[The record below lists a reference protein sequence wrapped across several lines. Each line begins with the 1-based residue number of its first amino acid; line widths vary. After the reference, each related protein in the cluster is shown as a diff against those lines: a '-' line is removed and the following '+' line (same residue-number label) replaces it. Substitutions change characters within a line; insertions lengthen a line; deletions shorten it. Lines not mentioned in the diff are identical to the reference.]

1 MLVSILLCK
10 RGVLAYYYFGKL
22 ISRKGEK
29 TMKMSKRILA
39 LVATLVM
46 VATMFSCAISASAS
60 GNLAKI
66 GDTEYAT
73 LQAAH
78 DAAKAGDTIVML
90 GDVDVYLKVQKDI
103 ILDLNGYTLS
113 SANGGGDVITLENG
127 NITVYDNS
135 EAKTGK
141 VLSSYNNDKNEYEP
155 TLIWSKNSKKKATIY
170 GGYWTTNADVNPNGG
185 NLFGANVIIYGGKFA
200 YDKTSAYHKRIFCTD
215 YSVTLYGG
223 NFNDNSYTLPSGY
236 TYDEQEDGTWDVI
249 LETNPDNLLAGYET
263 EYFSKFYDYSGTFY
277 FKDKVDANGVYQKWA
292 VKGYNDGSFVQED
305 GRTVV
310 TTNTT
315 NLYLTTVDDY
325 YLDGGFTFTI
335 GNSSDYIVENY
346 IEAYSFGDLKFQT
359 VGTGNG
365 CRYELYDRNNLIAYA
380 NYTTSLVKYP
390 VKTITLANG
399 MLTVSTDKSPFN
411 TTSWTLADG
420 TDGGTS
426 IDVSNVNMSGK
437 VVIFKNDQGAV
448 GNQYPFWG
456 FSLTGKLLYQTVAE
470 FNLYL
475 ANIDPNDEAAVA
487 KGTSLRALAASI
499 SPLVDEALVEVASGG
514 IECTEH
520 NYKYAGT
527 TATCTEDGESIY
539 ACEYCGASYTEADT
553 ATGHQYSYTTTAT
566 CTEDGTRTY
575 VCDKCDDTYTE
586 AEAAFGHVED
596 AKTENYVETVTCL
609 TCKDTISKTYLGRDT
624 KYKLTS
630 ADLNLKNT
638 FTFSSLEFYVGDDV
652 TPDGAVTGQ
661 TFTYTMDG
669 IDVTGTINDIS
680 FELNGSLVH
689 RVTGVAYTF
698 TEAGKYY
705 IYGTLTNVTD
715 ADGKAY
721 PDQKVQMGVIKVRDF
736 IFVDA
741 PKRSGVI
748 AYGDNGD
755 PSTPVSLDNVVL
767 GKTSTNA
774 FGLTVNDVVTDTL
787 YYGDQIRANGWWQD
801 YTNYQITI
809 DGVLYRGKVT
819 RITYKNAYTG
829 KEYGV
834 GSEWNANAGGNN
846 IYWRSIN
853 ETGVWYLYGQIE
865 GVTSVEGGTSYGSYL
880 YNIPLGTINVVT
892 YQGDTHIH
900 DYDGK
905 ATKEPTCTETGIMH
919 YTCECGEDDY
929 YEDIAALGHNYGS
942 EVTTEPTC
950 KETGIETFTCTRCG
964 DVYTETLD
972 VVDHDYVAGY
982 CRFCGIREIYTP
994 TAAQWALKFVDA
1006 DGNVINNVTTANG
1019 EFWMVVSL
1027 TDYADLIGNMN
1038 KVTADGATDTI
1049 NSTYDR
1055 TIAFATTLIS
1065 MDGTKV
1071 VGVRENGKI
1080 VYSTPYDGA
1089 TIISNYDAKDGLLKV
1104 VFQSDNNAGCD
1115 FSVGAA
1121 DLAAKD
1127 GELFRIKLT
1136 STLEEAGEFDIKVVE
1151 QSALVSS
1158 SVALVNKPTA
1168 GAWETGIS
1176 YSSALEFD
1184 VRGYDTIYNMAVE
1197 VEETPAEPVYDE
1209 AFKPASANVVFE
1221 SDYTIRF
1228 TVKTAVYNKYKNVY
1242 LVVEKE
1248 MFDGDTAIDPQI
1260 IELTE
1265 TATVTVNGEERYAY
1279 IVEGFAAPEI
1289 ASEVTATL
1297 YGEDEN
1303 GNVVYGKAVNYSLRQ
1318 YAANQIKSA
1327 NSSAEFKTMMVDFL
1341 NYGAAAQT
1349 YFGYNTTDLAN
1360 NGLTEEQ
1367 LALGTVDREL
1377 VSALARTDSS
1387 STRAKFSSANLEFE
1401 SKITIIAITNIN
1413 GETYTANKDTWYA
1426 EAKYTNYLGEE
1437 ITLTI
1442 PFSDARIGV
1451 DAIGR
1456 TYINVNELAAN
1467 EMSTPVEFTVYDGDG
1482 AAVTNTLTYSIE
1494 TYAAGKVNG
1503 TNANLA
1509 ALVKAMMKFGDS
1521 ARVYRKG

>member
-170 GGYWTTNADVNPNGG
+170 GGYWTTNADVYPNGG

-475 ANIDPNDEAAVA
+475 ANIDPSDEAAVA

-514 IECTEH
+514 IKCTEH

-539 ACEYCGASYTEADT
+539 ACEYCGDSYTEADT

-630 ADLNLKNT
+630 AGLNLKNT

-755 PSTPVSLDNVVL
+755 LSTPVNLDNVVL

-787 YYGDQIRANGWWQD
+787 YYGDQIKANGWWQD

-829 KEYGV
+829 KQYGV
-834 GSEWNANAGGNN
+834 GSEWNANAGGND
-846 IYWRSIN
+846 IRWRSIN
-853 ETGVWYLYGQIE
+853 ETGVWYLYGKIE
-865 GVTSVEGGTSYGSYL
+865 GVTSVEDGTSYGSYL

-929 YEDIAALGHNYGS
+929 YEDIAALGHNYGGV
-942 EVTTEPTC
+942 VTTEPTC
-950 KETGIETFTCTRCG
+950 KETGIETFTCTRCN

-1367 LALGTVDREL
+1367 LALGTAEREL
-1377 VSALARTDSS
+1377 VSALALTDSS

-1451 DAIGR
+1451 DASGC

>member
-1 MLVSILLCK
+1 
-10 RGVLAYYYFGKL
+10 
-22 ISRKGEK
+22 
-29 TMKMSKRILA
+29 
-39 LVATLVM
+39 
-46 VATMFSCAISASAS
+46 
-60 GNLAKI
+60 
-66 GDTEYAT
+66 
-73 LQAAH
+73 
-78 DAAKAGDTIVML
+78 
-90 GDVDVYLKVQKDI
+90 
-103 ILDLNGYTLS
+103 
-113 SANGGGDVITLENG
+113 
-127 NITVYDNS
+127 
-135 EAKTGK
+135 
-141 VLSSYNNDKNEYEP
+141 
-155 TLIWSKNSKKKATIY
+155 
-170 GGYWTTNADVNPNGG
+170 
-185 NLFGANVIIYGGKFA
+185 
-200 YDKTSAYHKRIFCTD
+200 
-215 YSVTLYGG
+215 
-223 NFNDNSYTLPSGY
+223 
-236 TYDEQEDGTWDVI
+236 
-249 LETNPDNLLAGYET
+249 
-263 EYFSKFYDYSGTFY
+263 
-277 FKDKVDANGVYQKWA
+277 
-292 VKGYNDGSFVQED
+292 
-305 GRTVV
+305 
-310 TTNTT
+310 
-315 NLYLTTVDDY
+315 
-325 YLDGGFTFTI
+325 
-335 GNSSDYIVENY
+335 
-346 IEAYSFGDLKFQT
+346 
-359 VGTGNG
+359 
-365 CRYELYDRNNLIAYA
+365 
-380 NYTTSLVKYP
+380 
-390 VKTITLANG
+390 
-399 MLTVSTDKSPFN
+399 
-411 TTSWTLADG
+411 
-420 TDGGTS
+420 
-426 IDVSNVNMSGK
+426 
-437 VVIFKNDQGAV
+437 
-448 GNQYPFWG
+448 
-456 FSLTGKLLYQTVAE
+456 
-470 FNLYL
+470 
-475 ANIDPNDEAAVA
+475 
-487 KGTSLRALAASI
+487 
-499 SPLVDEALVEVASGG
+499 
-514 IECTEH
+514 
-520 NYKYAGT
+520 
-527 TATCTEDGESIY
+527 
-539 ACEYCGASYTEADT
+539 
-553 ATGHQYSYTTTAT
+553 
-566 CTEDGTRTY
+566 
-575 VCDKCDDTYTE
+575 
-586 AEAAFGHVED
+586 
-596 AKTENYVETVTCL
+596 
-609 TCKDTISKTYLGRDT
+609 
-624 KYKLTS
+624 
-630 ADLNLKNT
+630 
-638 FTFSSLEFYVGDDV
+638 
-652 TPDGAVTGQ
+652 
-661 TFTYTMDG
+661 MDG

-755 PSTPVSLDNVVL
+755 RSTPVSLDNVVL

-865 GVTSVEGGTSYGSYL
+865 GVTSVEDGTSYGSYL

-929 YEDIAALGHNYGS
+929 YEDIAALGHNYGGV
-942 EVTTEPTC
+942 VTTEPTC
-950 KETGIETFTCTRCG
+950 KETGIETFTCTRCN

-1121 DLAAKD
+1121 DLAAND

-1168 GAWETGIS
+1168 GAWETGVS

-1248 MFDGDTAIDPQI
+1248 MFDGD
-1260 IELTE
+1260 
-1265 TATVTVNGEERYAY
+1265 
-1279 IVEGFAAPEI
+1279 
-1289 ASEVTATL
+1289 
-1297 YGEDEN
+1297 
-1303 GNVVYGKAVNYSLRQ
+1303 
-1318 YAANQIKSA
+1318 
-1327 NSSAEFKTMMVDFL
+1327 
-1341 NYGAAAQT
+1341 
-1349 YFGYNTTDLAN
+1349 
-1360 NGLTEEQ
+1360 
-1367 LALGTVDREL
+1367 
-1377 VSALARTDSS
+1377 
-1387 STRAKFSSANLEFE
+1387 
-1401 SKITIIAITNIN
+1401 
-1413 GETYTANKDTWYA
+1413 
-1426 EAKYTNYLGEE
+1426 
-1437 ITLTI
+1437 
-1442 PFSDARIGV
+1442 
-1451 DAIGR
+1451 
-1456 TYINVNELAAN
+1456 
-1467 EMSTPVEFTVYDGDG
+1467 
-1482 AAVTNTLTYSIE
+1482 
-1494 TYAAGKVNG
+1494 
-1503 TNANLA
+1503 
-1509 ALVKAMMKFGDS
+1509 
-1521 ARVYRKG
+1521 

>member
-90 GDVDVYLKVQKDI
+90 GDVDVCLKVQKDI

-170 GGYWTTNADVNPNGG
+170 GGYWTTNADVYPNGG

-305 GRTVV
+305 GRTVA

-630 ADLNLKNT
+630 TDLNLKNT

-741 PKRSGVI
+741 PKRSSVI

-755 PSTPVSLDNVVL
+755 RSTPVSLDNVVL

-787 YYGDQIRANGWWQD
+787 YYGDQIKANGWWQD

-834 GSEWNANAGGNN
+834 GSEWNGNAGGNN

-865 GVTSVEGGTSYGSYL
+865 GVTSVEDGTSYGSYL

-950 KETGIETFTCTRCG
+950 KETGIETFTCTRCN

-1121 DLAAKD
+1121 DLAANG

-1197 VEETPAEPVYDE
+1197 VEETPSEPVYDE
-1209 AFKPASANVVFE
+1209 TFKPASVNVEFE

-1228 TVKTAVYNKYKNVY
+1228 TVKTAVYDMYNNVY
-1242 LVVEKE
+1242 MVVNKA
-1248 MFDGDTAIDPQI
+1248 MYDGDKAIESQV
-1260 IELTE
+1260 IELKNP
-1265 TATVTVNGEERYAY
+1265 AKVTVNGEERYAY
-1279 IVEGFAAPEI
+1279 IVEGFAAKEMSSQI
-1289 ASEVTATL
+1289 TATL
-1297 YGEDEN
+1297 CGEDEN
-1303 GNVVYGKAVNYSLRQ
+1303 GNVVYGKAIEYSLRQ
-1318 YAANQIKSA
+1318 YAQSQITKAST
-1327 NSSAEFKTMMVDFL
+1327 SAEFKTMMVDFL

-1367 LALGTVDREL
+1367 LALGTADREL
-1377 VSALARTDSS
+1377 VSARALTDSS

-1426 EAKYTNYLGEE
+1426 VAKYTNYLGEE

>member
-170 GGYWTTNADVNPNGG
+170 GGYWTTNADVYPNGG

-390 VKTITLANG
+390 VKTITLDNG

-514 IECTEH
+514 IACTEH

-630 ADLNLKNT
+630 TDLNLKNT

-755 PSTPVSLDNVVL
+755 RSTPVSLDNVVL

-787 YYGDQIRANGWWQD
+787 YYGDQIKANGWWQD

-834 GSEWNANAGGNN
+834 GSEWNGNAGGNN

-950 KETGIETFTCTRCG
+950 KETGIETFTCTRCN

-1121 DLAAKD
+1121 DLAANG

-1197 VEETPAEPVYDE
+1197 VEDDGYREELVIAAKNATFA
-1209 AFKPASANVVFE
+1209 
-1221 SDYTIRF
+1221 SDYSVLFAITEG
-1228 TVKTAVYNKYKNVY
+1228 VKDAYSKVYIVA
-1242 LVVEKE
+1242 ERE
-1248 MFDGDTAIDPQI
+1248 QFDGDTAI
-1260 IELTE
+1260 ESSSVTLTE
-1265 TATVTVNGEERYAY
+1265 CSLNGSYYAFTY
-1279 IVEGFAAPEI
+1279 ENFAAREI
-1289 ASEVTATL
+1289 ASEINATL
-1297 YGEDEN
+1297 YAEDAE
-1303 GNVVYGKAVNYSLRQ
+1303 GNVYYGPTISYSLRQ
-1318 YAANQIKSA
+1318 YAENQIRKA
-1327 NSSAEFKTMMVDFL
+1327 TVAEEFKTMMVDFL

-1349 YFGYNTTDLAN
+1349 HFGYNTSDLAN
-1360 NGLTEEQ
+1360 SGLTEDE
-1367 LALGTVDREL
+1367 LALASPERDYVDSKSATVD
-1377 VSALARTDSS
+1377 
-1387 STRAKFSSANLEFE
+1387 STKAVNITNFSLLFVD
-1401 SKITIIAITNIN
+1401 KITILAATDMDAV
-1413 GETYTANKDTWYA
+1413 TYEANKDNWVA
-1426 EAKYTNYLGEE
+1426 QVSYTNFDGIDVTEE
-1437 ITLTI
+1437 IALNDESLFNLNGTRYVLNFAGLKSREMDKVVTI
-1442 PFSDARIGV
+1442 KICDKEG
-1451 DAIGR
+1451 
-1456 TYINVNELAAN
+1456 NVVSN
-1467 EMSTPVEFTVYDGDG
+1467 TV
-1482 AAVTNTLTYSIE
+1482 TYSVE
-1494 TYAAGKVNG
+1494 SYAYSKG
-1503 TNANLA
+1503 TGDTTLAKLVRNLI
-1509 ALVKAMMKFGDS
+1509 KFGDS
-1521 ARVYRKG
+1521 NIAYFNEK

>member
-90 GDVDVYLKVQKDI
+90 GDVDVCLSVQKDI

-141 VLSSYNNDKNEYEP
+141 VLSSYNNDKNQYEP

-200 YDKTSAYHKRIFCTD
+200 YDKTSAYHKRIFSTD
-215 YSVTLYGG
+215 YSITLYGG

-305 GRTVV
+305 GRTIV

-630 ADLNLKNT
+630 TDLNLKNT

-755 PSTPVSLDNVVL
+755 RSTPVSLDNVVL

-787 YYGDQIRANGWWQD
+787 YYGDQIKANGWWQD

-834 GSEWNANAGGNN
+834 GSEWNGNAGGNN

-950 KETGIETFTCTRCG
+950 KETGIETFTCTRCN

-1121 DLAAKD
+1121 DLAAND

-1136 STLEEAGEFDIKVVE
+1136 STLAEAGEFDIKVVE

-1197 VEETPAEPVYDE
+1197 VEDDGYREELVIAAKNATFA
-1209 AFKPASANVVFE
+1209 
-1221 SDYTIRF
+1221 SDYSVLFAITEG
-1228 TVKTAVYNKYKNVY
+1228 VKDAYSKVYIVA
-1242 LVVEKE
+1242 ERE
-1248 MFDGDTAIDPQI
+1248 QFDGDTAI
-1260 IELTE
+1260 ESSSVTLTE
-1265 TATVTVNGEERYAY
+1265 CSLNGSYYAFTY
-1279 IVEGFAAPEI
+1279 ENFAAREI
-1289 ASEVTATL
+1289 ASEINATL
-1297 YGEDEN
+1297 YAEDAE
-1303 GNVVYGKAVNYSLRQ
+1303 GNVYYGPTISYSLRQ
-1318 YAANQIKSA
+1318 YAENQIRNA
-1327 NSSAEFKTMMVDFL
+1327 TVAEEFKTMMVDFL

-1349 YFGYNTTDLAN
+1349 HFGYNTSDLAN
-1360 NGLTEEQ
+1360 SGLTEDE
-1367 LALGTVDREL
+1367 LALASPERDYVDSKSATVD
-1377 VSALARTDSS
+1377 
-1387 STRAKFSSANLEFE
+1387 STKAVNITNFSLLFVD
-1401 SKITIIAITNIN
+1401 KITILAATDMDAV
-1413 GETYTANKDTWYA
+1413 TYEANKDNWVA
-1426 EAKYTNYLGEE
+1426 QVSYTNFDGIDVTEE
-1437 ITLTI
+1437 IALNDESLFNLNGTRYVLNFAGLKSREMDKVVTI
-1442 PFSDARIGV
+1442 KICDKEG
-1451 DAIGR
+1451 
-1456 TYINVNELAAN
+1456 NVVSN
-1467 EMSTPVEFTVYDGDG
+1467 TV
-1482 AAVTNTLTYSIE
+1482 TYSVESYAYSKGTGE
-1494 TYAAGKVNG
+1494 TTIAKLVR
-1503 TNANLA
+1503 NLI
-1509 ALVKAMMKFGDS
+1509 KFGDS
-1521 ARVYRKG
+1521 NIAYFSER